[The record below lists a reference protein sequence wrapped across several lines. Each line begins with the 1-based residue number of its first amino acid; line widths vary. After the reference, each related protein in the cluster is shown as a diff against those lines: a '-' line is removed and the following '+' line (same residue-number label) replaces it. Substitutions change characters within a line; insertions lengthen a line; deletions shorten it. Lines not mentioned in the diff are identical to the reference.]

1 MIATLIGAIWPY
13 LLTGAGLLAGVV
25 ATMFAHKTT
34 QAAKAQVS
42 AAKSDA
48 VAQVRTEQVVEAQA
62 NATAAQ
68 AGAAATQ
75 ARTDVDNTVA
85 AKPASEVKDELQNWT
100 K

>member
-1 MIATLIGAIWPY
+1 MIATLIGVIWPY
-13 LLTGAGLLAGVV
+13 LLAAGGVIVGAVV
-25 ATMFAHKTT
+25 AWGGVKTAQT
-34 QAAKAQVS
+34 AKAKAA

-62 NATAAQ
+62 NTTAAQ
-68 AGAAATQ
+68 AGAVATQ

-85 AKPASEVKDELQNWT
+85 AKPAAEVKNELDAWT